1 METILAVITDWD
13 DALAVLHR
21 AQFIAAKLH
30 TQVELFRPVHARLGE
45 LNKYIGFDNF
55 DALRDAIMSAEN
67 KLLAELNTDQQTQIH
82 SLWCDRVHSA
92 IVSEAERTSA
102 GLIVMMANHQR
113 LLANLA
119 HTPDDW
125 HLLRDAPCPV
135 WMMTRELGDLNTV
148 VAAVDCLDESE
159 QQQKLSARVIDQAR
173 AMATAH
179 QLPLTVVTVVPDPA
193 LIYAS
198 MVNVPV
204 PVDYLTQLEQQVDGK
219 LRTLLAHLG
228 VTADSVLVK
237 SGRVEDVLVNL
248 ASHGLLVIG
257 SRANKGVKG
266 LLLGNS
272 AERILN
278 YMQSDM
284 LVVN

>member
-1 METILAVITDWD
+1 MT
-13 DALAVLHR
+13 
-21 AQFIAAKLH
+21 
-30 TQVELFRPVHARLGE
+30 
-45 LNKYIGFDNF
+45 
-55 DALRDAIMSAEN
+55 AED
-67 KLLAELNTDQQTQIH
+67 KLLAKLNTGQKMRAR

-102 GLIVMMANHQR
+102 GLVVMMTSHHS
-113 LLANLA
+113 LFANLA

-135 WMMTRELGDLNTV
+135 WMMTRETRDMDKV

-204 PVDYLTQLEQQVDGK
+204 TVDYLTQLEQQAESK
-219 LRTLLAHLG
+219 LHALLAHLG
-228 VTADSVLVK
+228 VTADNVLVK

-248 ASHGLLVIG
+248 AGYGLLVIG

-278 YMQSDM
+278 HMQSDM

>member
-13 DALAVLHR
+13 DAPVVVRR
-21 AQFIAAKLH
+21 AQFLAAKLH

-55 DALRDAIMSAEN
+55 DALRDDIMTAED
-67 KLLAELNTDQQTQIH
+67 KLLAKLNTGQKMRAR

-102 GLIVMMANHQR
+102 GLVVMMTSHHS
-113 LLANLA
+113 LFANLA

-125 HLLRDAPCPV
+125 HLLRDGPCPV
-135 WMMTRELGDLNTV
+135 WMMTREARDMDKV

-204 PVDYLTQLEQQVDGK
+204 TVDYLTQLEHQAESK
-219 LRTLLAHLG
+219 LQALLAHLG
-228 VTADSVLVK
+228 VTADNVLVK

-248 ASHGLLVIG
+248 AGYGLLVIG

-278 YMQSDM
+278 HMQSDM

>member
-1 METILAVITDWD
+1 METILAVITNWD
-13 DALAVLHR
+13 DAPVVVRR
-21 AQFIAAKLH
+21 AQFLAAKLH

-55 DALRDAIMSAEN
+55 DALRDDIMTAED
-67 KLLAELNTDQQTQIH
+67 KLLAKLNTGQKMRAR

-102 GLIVMMANHQR
+102 GLVVMMTSHHS
-113 LLANLA
+113 LFANLA

-135 WMMTRELGDLNTV
+135 WMMTRETRDMDKV

-204 PVDYLTQLEQQVDGK
+204 TVDYLTQLEQQAESK
-219 LRTLLAHLG
+219 LHALLAHLG
-228 VTADSVLVK
+228 VTADNVLVK

-248 ASHGLLVIG
+248 AGYGLLVIG

-278 YMQSDM
+278 HMQSDM

>member
-13 DALAVLHR
+13 DGPAVAGR
-21 AQFIAAKLH
+21 AQFLAAKLH
-30 TQVELFRPVHARLGE
+30 AQVELFRPVHARLGE

-55 DALRDAIMSAEN
+55 DALRDEIMVAEN
-67 KLLAELNTDQQTQIH
+67 KRLHALNADYKARTRSQ
-82 SLWCDRVHSA
+82 WCDRVHSA

-102 GLIVMMANHQR
+102 GLVIMMASHHS
-113 LLANLA
+113 LLATLA

-135 WMMTRELGDLNTV
+135 WMMTREARHLDSV
-148 VAAVDCLDESE
+148 VAAVDCLDESA

-179 QLPLTVVTVVPDPA
+179 QLPLTVVVVVPDPA

-204 PVDYLTQLEQQVDGK
+204 TVDYLTELEQQADGK
-219 LRTLLAHLG
+219 LRALLAHLG
-228 VTADSVLVK
+228 VAADRVLVK

-248 ASHGLLVIG
+248 AGQGLLVIG

-278 YMQSDM
+278 HMQSDM